1 MGKAPRAFRAVG
13 LGILGVAV
21 GLLAPWSLAVAL
33 GVSPVILPP
42 IGKVLR
48 SALELFQ
55 SRVMAPA
62 VVVSL
67 LRVNGGFALA
77 ALTAVPLGIALGRS
91 RRLYLVFE
99 PLIES
104 FRFIIPFAW
113 IPLAILW
120 FGTHE
125 AGKIFIIWYAGFF
138 LILLH
143 AIAGVRSVDADL
155 IKAAKTLGA
164 GDAFIFYK
172 VVLPA
177 ALPATVTGL
186 RIGFAA
192 CWISL
197 IAAELVASR
206 SGLGYLILDA
216 REFLQTDIVIVGMA
230 TIGIIGATYNW
241 IFELVQRKLFPHRIV
256 FEKL

>member
-1 MGKAPRAFRAVG
+1 MGNARRLFRAVG
-13 LGILGVAV
+13 LGGLGVVV
-21 GLLAPWSLAVAL
+21 GLLAPWWLAVAF

-42 IGKVLR
+42 ISKVLR
-48 SALELFQ
+48 SAWDLFQ
-55 SRVMAPA
+55 SQVMAPA

-67 LRVNGGFALA
+67 LRVNSGFALA

-143 AIAGVRSVDADL
+143 AIAGVRGVDPDL

-164 GDAFIFYK
+164 GEATIFYK

-197 IAAELVASR
+197 IAAELVAAR
-206 SGLGYLILDA
+206 SGLGYLIMDA

-230 TIGIIGATYNW
+230 IIAIIGATYNW
-241 IFELVQRKLFPHRIV
+241 IFEFAQRKLFRHRIL

>member
-1 MGKAPRAFRAVG
+1 MAKASRLARAVG
-13 LGILGVAV
+13 LGALGIVV
-21 GLLAPWSLAVAL
+21 GLLAPWSLAVAF

-42 IGKVLR
+42 ISKVLR

-55 SRVMAPA
+55 SQVMAPA

-67 LRVNGGFALA
+67 LRVNSGFALA

-99 PLIES
+99 PVIES

-143 AIAGVRSVDADL
+143 AIAGVRNVDPDL

-164 GDAFIFYK
+164 SDTCIFYK

-177 ALPATVTGL
+177 ALPATITGL

-206 SGLGYLILDA
+206 SGLGYLIMDA
-216 REFLQTDIVIVGMA
+216 REFLQTDIVIVGMGIIA
-230 TIGIIGATYNW
+230 IIGATYNW
-241 IFELVQRKLFPHRIV
+241 IFEFVQRKLFRHRPV